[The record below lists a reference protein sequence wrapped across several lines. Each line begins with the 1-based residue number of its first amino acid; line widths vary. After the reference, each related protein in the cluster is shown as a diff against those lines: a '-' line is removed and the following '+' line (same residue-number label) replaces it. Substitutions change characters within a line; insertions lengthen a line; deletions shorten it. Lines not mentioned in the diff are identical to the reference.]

1 MARAKK
7 TAMLCPNCRR
17 LISTDERTCP
27 HCGAYIPGGRWT
39 LRFLDG
45 YSQFSLH
52 AVRILIYINATFYI
66 LSLILNPSH
75 LGLSINPLTFLSPAD
90 SSLFILGATGTF
102 PIEGFHRWWT
112 LISASYLHGGILHIF
127 FNMAALSQ
135 LGPFVL
141 NEYGFNRFFTI
152 YTVAGISGFFISY
165 LAGIPFTIGASA
177 GICGLIGAILY
188 YGKSRGGYYGQSI
201 YQQATGWVV
210 GLVIFGLVLPGIN
223 NWAHGGG
230 LIAGILL
237 GYSLGYIEKIRGS
250 YVHFLLAILCLLSTA
265 IVFLWTL
272 FQAASH
278 AVL

>member
-27 HCGAYIPGGRWT
+27 YCGASIPGGVWT
-39 LRFLDG
+39 LRFLEG

-52 AVRILIYINATFYI
+52 AVKILIYINAAFYI

-102 PIEGFHRWWT
+102 PIAGFHRWWT
-112 LISASYLHGGILHIF
+112 LLSASYLHGGILHIF

-152 YTVAGISGFFISY
+152 YTVAGISGFLISY

-188 YGKSRGGYYGQSI
+188 YGKSRGGDYGQSI

-210 GLVIFGLVLPGIN
+210 GLVIFGLIFPGIN

-230 LIAGILL
+230 LITGIFL
-237 GYSLGYIEKIRGS
+237 GYTLGYIEKTRGS
-250 YVHFLLAILCLLSTA
+250 SVHFLLALLCILST
-265 IVFLWTL
+265 VMTLLWAL
-272 FQAASH
+272 FQAAYH